1 MLLCWKMLFSLKIN
15 KIQTIILKVFNE
27 YVYLCENDE
36 YVRFLENLRILVLKY
51 IDLINMLFGW
61 GNYYVNFFE
70 NI

>member
-1 MLLCWKMLFSLKIN
+1 MLFSLKIN

-51 IDLINMLFGW
+51 IDLINMLFG
-61 GNYYVNFFE
+61 
-70 NI
+70 